1 MNDVLIR
8 LVASLVVILLFCFF
22 FSICIEDK
30 DNENKL
36 LQKSPFIHTS
46 KEGVSFWRNPN
57 FFEQIKKYAILL

>member
-22 FSICIEDK
+22 FSICVENK

-36 LQKSPFIHTS
+36 LL
-46 KEGVSFWRNPN
+46 
-57 FFEQIKKYAILL
+57 QILNKIFLYGSITIVISLIIIIWNG